1 MLQEEDKSIQNY
13 SFNKSERLCSR
24 KSIENL
30 LRDQRVCYHHPIK
43 CYYAW
48 EQKQQSSDQNQI
60 AIAVPKKNFKKAVI
74 RNKIKRRIRESYRL
88 NKQQFLVDY
97 LSKSDQ
103 KVNLLFH
110 YTSKKEHTF
119 AVIERAVI
127 DVLKELTA
135 TQ

>member
-1 MLQEEDKSIQNY
+1 MLQEEDNLIQNY

-30 LRDQRVCYHHPIK
+30 LRDQKICYHHPIK

-48 EQKQQSSDQNQI
+48 EQKQRPSDQNQI

-88 NKQQFLVDY
+88 NKKQFFLDY
-97 LSKSDQ
+97 LLKSDQ

-119 AVIERAVI
+119 AVIESAVI
-127 DVLKELTA
+127 AVLKELSA